1 MKAEEIRELSDDQLG
16 EKVLEIKENLFRLR
30 FKLALGN
37 TDVVKRVRQD
47 RKDLARINTIITER
61 SKAKAATK

>member
-47 RKDLARINTIITER
+47 RKDLARINTIISER